1 LKPLQENGGRK
12 TGGFWSLV
20 TLPEDASSAAAA
32 ATPEMLRLFADLLSP
47 ALARELL
54 RPAVAKLGRE
64 LVDPATADKSLL
76 YNRFLRHVQLRW
88 VRAIGEAGF
97 DVVYMKGF
105 ANAHLFYDDPDAR
118 VIGDLD
124 LLVRAQDLDP
134 LIHFLSGR
142 GFRFSGEARSPWGF
156 ISDTSFLPFVS
167 EDASANLDLHIAPDA
182 YPASRAL
189 STEAVFEASRW
200 LNIEGL
206 RLRVPCQEH
215 GFFLT
220 LTNAAKLSFGPAS
233 LRKTVDALRL
243 LECAQTLDWSR
254 IGDLARAGRSGK
266 ALRAFLQLLQH
277 LGANLGE
284 VPGNLRRPFHGL
296 VAREFAALASD
307 TDALFPVV
315 PGYFTSLRR
324 ELLLATDM
332 RVGLYRNWRRVRGL
346 VCPYRGLPPGHEKPN
361 H

>member
-1 LKPLQENGGRK
+1 M
-12 TGGFWSLV
+12 GGFWSLV
-20 TLPEDASSAAAA
+20 TLPEEASRVAAA
-32 ATPEMLRLFADLLSP
+32 ATPEILRRFADLLSP

-54 RPAVAKLGRE
+54 RPAAAKLGRE
-64 LVDPATADKSLL
+64 LVDPAAADKSLL

-97 DVVYMKGF
+97 DVVSIKGF
-105 ANAHLFYDDPDAR
+105 ANAHLFYDDPAAR

-124 LLVRAQDLDP
+124 LLVRETDLDP
-134 LIHFLSGR
+134 LIHFLSGH

-182 YPASRAL
+182 YPATAAL
-189 STEAVFEASRW
+189 STGAVFAASHW
-200 LNIEGL
+200 LDIDGL
-206 RLRVPCQEH
+206 RLRVPCPEH

-220 LTNAAKLSFGPAS
+220 LTNAAKLAFGPPS

-243 LECAQTLDWSR
+243 LENGENLDWGQ
-254 IGDLARAGRSGK
+254 IGNLAQAGRSRK
-266 ALRAFLQLLQH
+266 ALRVFLQLLQR

-284 VPGNLRRPFHGL
+284 VPDRLRTPFRGL
-296 VAREFAALASD
+296 TAREFAALAGD
-307 TDALFPVV
+307 TDALFPVA
-315 PGYFTSLRR
+315 PGPFTALRR
-324 ELLLATDM
+324 ELLLATEG

-346 VCPYRGLPPGHEKPN
+346 VSPHRGLPPGHEKPGQGDAPN
-361 H
+361 P

>member
-1 LKPLQENGGRK
+1 MKPLQENGGRK

-20 TLPEDASSAAAA
+20 TLPEEASSAAAA
-32 ATPEMLRLFADLLSP
+32 ATPEMLRRFSDLLSP

-54 RPAVAKLGRE
+54 RPAAANLRRE
-64 LVDPATADKSLL
+64 LVDPAAADKSLL

-97 DVVYMKGF
+97 DAVYMKGF

-124 LLVRAQDLDP
+124 LLVHAQDLDP

-182 YPASRAL
+182 YPATRVL
-189 STEAVFEASRW
+189 STGAVFAASRW

-206 RLRVPCQEH
+206 RLRVPCPEH
-215 GFFLT
+215 GFFLM

-233 LRKTVDALRL
+233 VRKTVDALRM
-243 LECAQTLDWSR
+243 LEKAKALDWR
-254 IGDLARAGRSGK
+254 EIGALAQAGRSGK
-266 ALRAFLQLLQH
+266 ALRSFLQLLQH
-277 LGANLGE
+277 LGANLGD
-284 VPGNLRRPFHGL
+284 VPAHLRRPFHGL
-296 VAREFAALASD
+296 AAREFASLAVD

-315 PGYFTSLRR
+315 PGLFTALRR

-332 RVGLYRNWRRVRGL
+332 RVALYRNWRRVRGL
-346 VCPYRGLPPGHEKPN
+346 VRPHGGLPPGHEKPSP
-361 H
+361 